1 MGREAYTGSWSIN
14 PRRGVPGVRD
24 AGPRRRCPPWVLMS
38 EPTLPIRTIDAGE
51 TGTVAVL
58 TLEQGDRPVVVL
70 DESLMNRLD
79 RSLSALPRGI
89 DGFILESAAP
99 RAFVAGA
106 DLKAIMAM
114 DDPALHRYLEYG
126 ASIFQ
131 RISDLPCPSVAVI
144 HGACLGGGLELA
156 MHCDGLI
163 GLVDPE
169 ARPFP
174 IGLPEAGL
182 KICPGWGGT
191 NLLPARIDAKTAII
205 ATATGTPF
213 NAHSAAELGL
223 FDATVA
229 TRDELIPAALRWIG
243 EQPGHT
249 DRGVPMHWI
258 GADRHYAASEAGLHA
273 AQRELQHTPEGDAVL
288 DAIAVGL
295 KEGWRGAL
303 QKERDELVRLR
314 HTPPAREAIES
325 FFAKAAKK

>member
-1 MGREAYTGSWSIN
+1 
-14 PRRGVPGVRD
+14 
-24 AGPRRRCPPWVLMS
+24 MS
-38 EPTLPIRTIDAGE
+38 EPLLPIRTIDAGD
-51 TGTVAVL
+51 TGTIVVL

-70 DESLMNRLD
+70 DESLMQRLD
-79 RSLSALPRGI
+79 RSLAALPRHM

-114 DDPALHRYLEYG
+114 DDPSLHRYLEYG

-163 GLVDPE
+163 GLVDP
-169 ARPFP
+169 AAKPFP

-191 NLLPARIDAKTAII
+191 NLLPARIEAKAAIV
-205 ATATGTPF
+205 ATATGVPF
-213 NAHSAAELGL
+213 NAQSAAEMGL

-229 TRDELIPAALRWIG
+229 TREELIPTAIRWIG

-249 DRGVPMHWI
+249 DRGTPMHWI
-258 GADRHYAASEAGLHA
+258 GAEQHYAASEAGLHV
-273 AQRELQHTPEGDAVL
+273 AQREIVHTPEGDAVL
-288 DAIAVGL
+288 DAVAVGL
-295 KEGWRGAL
+295 KEGWRGAI

>member
-1 MGREAYTGSWSIN
+1 MT
-14 PRRGVPGVRD
+14 
-24 AGPRRRCPPWVLMS
+24 
-38 EPTLPIRTIDAGE
+38 EPLLPTRTIDAGDA
-51 TGTVAVL
+51 GTITVL
-58 TLEQGDRPVVVL
+58 TLEQGERPVVVL
-70 DESLMNRLD
+70 DEALMGRLD
-79 RSLSALPRGI
+79 RTLASLPRSL

-163 GLVDPE
+163 GLVDPD
-169 ARPFP
+169 AKPFP

-191 NLLPARIDAKTAII
+191 NLLPARIDAKAAIV
-205 ATATGTPF
+205 ATATGVPF
-213 NAHSAAELGL
+213 NAASGAELGL
-223 FDATVA
+223 FDETVTA
-229 TRDELIPAALRWIG
+229 RDELVPAAVRWIAG
-243 EQPGHT
+243 QKGHT
-249 DRGVPMHWI
+249 DRGTPMHWI
-258 GADRHYAASEAGLHA
+258 GSDEHFAASEAGLDA
-273 AQRELQHTPEGDAVL
+273 ARRELEPAPEADAVL
-288 DAIAVGL
+288 DAVAVGL
-295 KEGWRGAL
+295 REGWKAAL

-314 HTPPAREAIES
+314 HTTPAREAIEA
-325 FFAKAAKK
+325 FFARAAKK

>member
-1 MGREAYTGSWSIN
+1 
-14 PRRGVPGVRD
+14 
-24 AGPRRRCPPWVLMS
+24 MS

-70 DESLMNRLD
+70 DEFLMQRLD
-79 RSLSALPRGI
+79 RSLAALPRGI

-114 DDPALHRYLEYG
+114 DDPALYRYLEYG

-163 GLVDPE
+163 GVVDPD

-191 NLLPARIDAKTAII
+191 NLLPARIDARTAII

-223 FDATVA
+223 FDATVT
-229 TRDELIPAALRWIG
+229 TRDELIPAAVRWIG
-243 EQPGHT
+243 DQRGHT
-249 DRGVPMHWI
+249 DRGTPMHWI
-258 GADRHYAASEAGLHA
+258 GADSHYAASESGLHA
-273 AQRELQHTPEGDAVL
+273 AQRELGHTPEGDAVL
-288 DAIAVGL
+288 DAVAVGL